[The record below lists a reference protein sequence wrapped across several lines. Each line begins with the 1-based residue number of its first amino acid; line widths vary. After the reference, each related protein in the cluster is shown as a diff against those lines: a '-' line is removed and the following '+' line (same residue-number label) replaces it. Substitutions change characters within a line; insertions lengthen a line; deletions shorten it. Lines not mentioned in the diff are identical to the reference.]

1 VRPGGLPETVDEAQP
16 VVNETAAINFNTHRP
31 ARYPEAQIAALS
43 IIVQD
48 QAARLAKLEAKPKR
62 GRPPK
67 AVVAPDKALVDTNI
81 RNLGSAKAI

>member
-1 VRPGGLPETVDEAQP
+1 MRPGGLPETVDEAQP
-16 VVNETAAINFNTHRP
+16 VVNETAGLNFNTHRP

-67 AVVAPDKALVDTNI
+67 SAAIADDKVSKAL
-81 RNLGSAKAI
+81 

>member
-67 AVVAPDKALVDTNI
+67 SAAIADIDKVSKAL
-81 RNLGSAKAI
+81 